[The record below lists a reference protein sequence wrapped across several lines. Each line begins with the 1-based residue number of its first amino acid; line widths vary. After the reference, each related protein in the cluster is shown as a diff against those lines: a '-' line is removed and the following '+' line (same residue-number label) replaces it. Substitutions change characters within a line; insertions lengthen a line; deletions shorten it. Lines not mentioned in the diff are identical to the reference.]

1 MSSRRSEVGVQG
13 AAPVFAALGDATRI
27 HMVARLGADG
37 PMSTVRLGLGV
48 GVTRQA
54 IAKHLRVLADAGL
67 VLAARRG
74 REQIWE
80 LQRPQLEMARR
91 CLEHI
96 SSQWDEALERLRA
109 LVEEA

>member
-1 MSSRRSEVGVQG
+1 MSRRHSEPLLQG
-13 AAPVFAALGDATRI
+13 AAPIFAALGDPTRI
-27 HMVARLGADG
+27 HLVARLCADG
-37 PMSTVRLGLGV
+37 PLATAQLGEGI

-67 VLAARRG
+67 VEASRRG
-74 REQIWE
+74 RDQIWE
-80 LQRPQLEMARR
+80 LRRVHLDEARR

-96 SSQWDEALERLRA
+96 SSQWDAAIGRLRA